1 MNEMLDSLPHKI
13 FTKLKLKYPVKTIVI
28 RQGDTVLQGVHL
40 AFKDHRAYIAHKFSQ
55 MGVEVQRFA
64 HDYNSLDTKEPK
76 MGLVYLAN
84 DSVIDPG
91 LEVHCLIGHNSK
103 YMDKINEVIV

>member
-1 MNEMLDSLPHKI
+1 MKHMDALPYRT
-13 FTKLKLKYPVKTIVI
+13 FQKLKLTYPVKTIVI

-40 AFKDHRAYIAHKFSQ
+40 AFKDHRAYVAHKFSLL
-55 MGVEVQRFA
+55 GVEVQRFA
-64 HDYNSLDTKEPK
+64 HDYESLDTKDPK

-103 YMDKINEVIV
+103 YMDKAAESIL